1 MSIYIGMMSGTSL
14 DGVDAVAV
22 QFESKIGLK
31 VLGSK
36 SMNLSEEL
44 RALLLSL
51 CFTGP
56 DEINRSQ
63 IAGNQLAQIYAETCH
78 ALLKDLGLSAPH
90 ITAIGAHGQTVRHNP
105 QNGATT
111 QLLNGALLAELTQI
125 DTIID
130 FRNRDI
136 AAGGQGA
143 PLVPAFHASVF
154 ASDEPRAIV
163 NFGGIANVTFL
174 GRSGEADKTFGFDCG
189 PANILLDA
197 WVKEN
202 LGLTYDKDAKWARTG
217 VLDEDWL
224 SYLYSS
230 EPYFSQ
236 SCPKSTGRE
245 LFNLDWLNKHLPPG
259 MKPEDVQHTLTALS
273 AIAVA
278 KDIEKYQPETK
289 EVFTCG
295 GGARNP
301 LLMEY
306 LQKYLPGK
314 TVQPTDILGLTT
326 QDVEGAAFAWLAKQ
340 FVERLPGNLPSVT
353 GAKGPRI
360 LGALYPH

>member
-22 QFESKIGLK
+22 RFESNTGLE

-51 CFTGP
+51 CFSGP

-78 ALLKDLGLSAPH
+78 ALLKDLGLSASH

-111 QLLNGALLAELTQI
+111 QLINGALLAELPQI

-154 ASDEPRAIV
+154 ASDEPRTVV

-174 GRSGEADKTFGFDCG
+174 GRRGEADKTFGFDCG

-202 LGLTYDKDAKWARTG
+202 LGLTYDKDAQWARTG
-217 VLDEDWL
+217 VLDKDWL

-245 LFNLDWLNKHLPPG
+245 LFNSEWLNKHLPTR
-259 MKPEDVQHTLTALS
+259 MKPEDVQHTLTAMS
-273 AIAVA
+273 ALAVA

-314 TVQPTDILGLTT
+314 IVQPTDILGLST

>member
-1 MSIYIGMMSGTSL
+1 MSLYFGMMSGSSL

-22 QFESKIGLK
+22 RFESNTGLE

-51 CFTGP
+51 CFSGP

-78 ALLKDLGLSAPH
+78 ALLKDLGLSASH

-111 QLLNGALLAELTQI
+111 QLINGALLAELTQI

-154 ASDEPRAIV
+154 ASDEPRTVV

-174 GRSGEADKTFGFDCG
+174 GRRGEADKTFGFDCG

-202 LGLTYDKDAKWARTG
+202 LGLTYDKDAQWARTG
-217 VLDEDWL
+217 VLDKDWL

-245 LFNLDWLNKHLPPG
+245 LFNSEWLNKHLPTR

-273 AIAVA
+273 ALAVA

-314 TVQPTDILGLTT
+314 IVQPTDILGLST

>member
-22 QFESKIGLK
+22 QFESNAGLK

-36 SMNLSEEL
+36 SMSLSGKL
-44 RALLLSL
+44 RELLLSL
-51 CFTGP
+51 CFSGP

-63 IAGNQLAQIYAETCH
+63 IAANQLAQLYAETCL
-78 ALLKDLGLSAPH
+78 ALLKDLGLSASH

-111 QLLNGALLAELTQI
+111 QLINGALLAELTQI

-154 ASDEPRAIV
+154 ASDEPRAVV

-197 WVKEN
+197 WVKKN
-202 LGLTYDKDAKWARTG
+202 LGFTYDKDAKWARTG

-224 SYLYSS
+224 TYLYGS

-245 LFNLDWLNKHLPPG
+245 LFNLEWLNKHLPAG
-259 MKPEDVQHTLTALS
+259 MKPADVQHTLTALS
-273 AIAVA
+273 ALAVA